1 MADKKKAYRRF
12 EQLTR
17 RAMAPAAAEGEPD
30 PATAHAWMA
39 APPLPI
45 RLSPEVRHALE
56 RHVVASDAT
65 PSEIVEDALRR
76 YLAIPR

>member
-17 RAMAPAAAEGEPD
+17 RAMTPTAAENEPD
-30 PATAHAWMA
+30 PGTANPWMA

-45 RLSPEVRHALE
+45 RLSPEVRQALE
-56 RHVVASDAT
+56 QRVAASAAT

-76 YLAIPR
+76 YLEMGR

>member
-17 RAMAPAAAEGEPD
+17 RAMTPTAAENEPD
-30 PATAHAWMA
+30 PGTANPWMA

-45 RLSPEVRHALE
+45 RLSPEVRQALE
-56 RHVVASDAT
+56 QHAAATDAT

-76 YLAIPR
+76 YLELPR